1 MQFTFNFRKVA
12 DTTEARDSFE
22 NSGFKYEVIDT
33 DKGSFIKKLPI
44 SFELPTPTV
53 EELQATEEGKQV
65 LALMLEK
72 LIFETVRNDFDGN
85 VKSAVFDGW
94 HAGQVPDGYAIT
106 PAYLLES
113 LVPATSGGS
122 SSVSIKAA
130 DIKAFAAAFGA
141 WLQAAG
147 KTAKSV
153 ALQTGLVLA
162 RFKPAAVAG
171 LQPAILS
178 GIEANLLAFAESDG
192 KEETLAVLE
201 VLATALE
208 RARIASAEVTADD
221 L

>member
-1 MQFTFNFRKVA
+1 MKFTFNFRKIA
-12 DTTEARDSFE
+12 DTTEAREGFE
-22 NSGFKYEVIDT
+22 ASGFKYEIIES
-33 DKGSFIKKLPI
+33 DKGSFIKKLPT
-44 SFELPTPTV
+44 SFELPTPSV
-53 EELQATEEGKQV
+53 DDLLGSEEGKQV

-72 LIFETVRNDFDGN
+72 QVFETVRSDFDGN
-85 VKSAVFDGW
+85 VKSPVFDGW
-94 HAGQVPDGYAIT
+94 HAGQIPEGYAIT
-106 PAYLLES
+106 ASYLLET

-122 SSVSIKAA
+122 SSVTIKAA
-130 DIKAFAAAFGA
+130 DIKVFAAAFGD
-141 WLQAAG
+141 WLAKAG
-147 KTAKSV
+147 KSAKSV

-178 GIEANLLAFAESDG
+178 GIEANLLAFAETDG